1 MDQFADRLARLADLS
16 PEELDA
22 LEAELVAAFDQADSA
37 GDVDLMQQLADA
49 LDTVRAAKTAT
60 PAEAP
65 AGAPA
70 EAAPVAAAAELDEIV
85 DETPTDEQPEVS
97 SEAPIASDEPVPEG
111 EPPLSPRRRRSRN
124 RENRRQT
131 TKPC

>member
-22 LEAELVAAFDQADSA
+22 LEQELVAAFDQADSA

-60 PAEAP
+60 P
-65 AGAPA
+65 
-70 EAAPVAAAAELDEIV
+70 
-85 DETPTDEQPEVS
+85 
-97 SEAPIASDEPVPEG
+97 
-111 EPPLSPRRRRSRN
+111 PPHPQRVPRRRPRQSQRPP
-124 RENRRQT
+124 RRRT
-131 TKPC
+131 R